1 MRATLAYTAM
11 RILLFIVALLLT
23 YLAGGRGLLLIAV
36 ALVISGVISYLLLS
50 RQRAAMSGSI
60 VSSVR
65 SFRTRLDAGTR
76 AEDDD

>member
-36 ALVISGVISYLLLS
+36 ALVISGVISYFLLS
-50 RQRAAMSGSI
+50 RQREAMSGSI

-76 AEDDD
+76 AEDQD

>member
-23 YLAGGRGLLLIAV
+23 YLAGARGLLLIAV
-36 ALVISGVISYLLLS
+36 ALVISGVISYFVLS
-50 RQRAAMSGSI
+50 RQREAMSGSI

-65 SFRTRLDAGTR
+65 SFRTKLDAGTR

>member
-23 YLAGGRGLLLIAV
+23 YLAGARGLLLIAV
-36 ALVISGVISYLLLS
+36 ALVISGVISYFLLS
-50 RQRAAMSGSI
+50 RQREAMSGSI

-65 SFRTRLDAGTR
+65 SFRTKLDAGTR